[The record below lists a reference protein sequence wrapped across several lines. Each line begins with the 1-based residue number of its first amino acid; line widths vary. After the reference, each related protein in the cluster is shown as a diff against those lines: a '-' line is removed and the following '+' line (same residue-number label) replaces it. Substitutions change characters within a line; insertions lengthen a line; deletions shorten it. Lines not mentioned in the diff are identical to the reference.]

1 MESPCVF
8 FAKHYLPELT
18 IELPHNA
25 HYRKWRD
32 QGWLI
37 ETDGARTDFRRI
49 ESDLQDIASMFSV
62 QALAYDP
69 REASY
74 LISSIEE
81 WASFDCVEI
90 TQGPAQMSEPM
101 KEMEAAR
108 IGGQLRHGGDPVLT
122 WMMGNVV
129 KKQSR
134 IGGPV
139 KYYYYP
145 TKEREAAKIDGIVA
159 GIMALSRAM
168 VRRSEPTYQM
178 LFV

>member
-81 WASFDCVEI
+81 WASFECVEI

-101 KEMEAAR
+101 KEMEAATSR
-108 IGGQLRHGGDPVLT
+108 WLIAAWGDPVLT

-129 KKQSR
+129 KKQGR

-139 KYYYYP
+139 KYYYP

-168 VRRSEPTYQM
+168 VRKTEPSFQM